1 MLSVKNLSMRYHE
14 ATFDAVHD
22 ISFDLPKGSK
32 LAIVG
37 ESGSGK
43 TTLLKL
49 LAGLFDPSA
58 GEILLNESRVLGP
71 SHNLVAGHEHIRI
84 VLQDYGLKKNQS
96 LKENLEY
103 PLRYFTP
110 AEQEQKIAS
119 LAKIFHIKNLLDRKS
134 YQLSGGQQQR
144 AAIATCFAA
153 NPQVML
159 MDEPFSNLD
168 VLLADHIRM
177 YMMKEVKKN
186 KTSLIFVTHQT
197 ADALALAD
205 IIVVMRNGAL
215 VQIGSVEEIYDQ
227 PVSPYVAALFS
238 DINFFR
244 FSKLEDLKLKG
255 YKPCEKELG
264 NNFVTGIRSH
274 DIEVLTKGKG
284 LTKAVVIRK
293 EFHGDQ
299 YKLFLRLPNKLQLK
313 AFTEDISI
321 QDGDVVKLNFTFDD
335 LLLFPN
341 QTNLEV

>member
-1 MLSVKNLSMRYHE
+1 MRYHE
-14 ATFDAVHD
+14 AIFDAVHD
-22 ISFDLPKGSK
+22 ISFDLTRGTK

-49 LAGLFDPSA
+49 IAGLFDPSE
-58 GEILLNESRVLGP
+58 GEIFLNESRVLGP
-71 SHNLVAGHEHIRI
+71 AHNLVAGHEHIRI
-84 VLQDYGLKKNQS
+84 VLQDYGLKKNQT

-103 PLRYFTP
+103 PLRYDTP
-110 AEQEQKIAS
+110 TVQQQKIAS
-119 LAKIFHIKNLLDRKS
+119 FAKTFHIENLLDRKS

-153 NPQVML
+153 SPQVML

-177 YMMKEVKKN
+177 YMMKEVKKS
-186 KTSLIFVTHQT
+186 KTTLVFVTHQT

-205 IIVVMRNGAL
+205 TILVMRNGNM
-215 VQIGSVEEIYDQ
+215 VQLGSVEEIYDQ
-227 PVSPYVAALFS
+227 PISPYVAALFS
-238 DINFFR
+238 DITFFR
-244 FSKLEDLKLKG
+244 FSKLEDLTLKG
-255 YKPCEKELG
+255 YKPCVKELG
-264 NNFVTGIRSH
+264 NTFVAGIRSH

-284 LTKAVVIRK
+284 LAKAVVIRK

-313 AFTEDISI
+313 AFTSDISI
-321 QDGDVVKLNFTFDD
+321 QEGDVVKVNFTFDD
-335 LLLFPN
+335 VLLFPN
-341 QTNLEV
+341 QTTLEV

>member
-1 MLSVKNLSMRYHE
+1 MLSVKNISMRYQE
-14 ATFDAVHD
+14 ATFDAVQN
-22 ISFDLPKGSK
+22 ISFDLEKGTK

-49 LAGLFDPSA
+49 LAGLFDPNE
-58 GEILLNESRVLGP
+58 GDIHLNESRVLGP
-71 SHNLVAGHEHIRI
+71 SHNLVAGHEQIRI

-96 LKENLEY
+96 LKENLQY
-103 PLRYFTP
+103 PLRYFSRE
-110 AEQEQKIAS
+110 EQDQKIAD
-119 LAKIFHIKNLLDRKS
+119 LAKIFHIGNLLDRKS

-153 NPQVML
+153 APQVML

-168 VLLADHIRM
+168 ILLADHIRM
-177 YMMKEVKKN
+177 YMMKEVRKTR
-186 KTSLIFVTHQT
+186 TSLIFVTHQT

-205 IIVVMRNGAL
+205 TILVMRNGQM

-244 FSKLEDLKLKG
+244 FSKLEEIKLKG

-274 DIEVLTKGKG
+274 DIEVITKGRG
-284 LTKAVVIRK
+284 LTKAIVLRK

-313 AFTEDISI
+313 AFTTDISI
-321 QDGDVVKLNFTFDD
+321 QEGDVVKLNFTFED

-341 QTNLEV
+341 QTTLEV

>member
-14 ATFDAVHD
+14 GVFDAVHD
-22 ISFDLPKGSK
+22 ISFDLPKGTK
-32 LAIVG
+32 LSIVG

-49 LAGLFDPSA
+49 LAGLFDPSE
-58 GEILLNESRVLGP
+58 GEIFLDESRVLGP
-71 SHNLVAGHEHIRI
+71 AHNLVAGHENIRI

-96 LKENLEY
+96 IKENLEY
-103 PLRYFTP
+103 PLRYDST
-110 AEQEQKIAS
+110 AVQEQKIAS
-119 LAKIFHIKNLLDRKS
+119 FAKIFHIQDLLDRKS

-197 ADALALAD
+197 TDALALAD
-205 IIVVMRNGAL
+205 VILVMRNGKM
-215 VQIGSVEEIYDQ
+215 VQMGSVEEIYDQ

-244 FSKLEDLKLKG
+244 FSKLEELKLKG
-255 YKPCEKELG
+255 YKPCLKELG
-264 NNFVTGIRSH
+264 DTFVAGIRSH
-274 DIEVLTKGKG
+274 DIEVITKGKG

-299 YKLFLRLPNKLQLK
+299 YKLFVRLPNKLQLK
-313 AFTEDISI
+313 AFTSDMSI
-321 QDGDVVKLNFTFDD
+321 QEGDVVKLNFTFEE

-341 QTNLEV
+341 QTSLEV

>member
-1 MLSVKNLSMRYHE
+1 MRYQE
-14 ATFDAVHD
+14 AAFDAVQD
-22 ISFDLPKGSK
+22 ISFELERGRK

-49 LAGLFDPSA
+49 LAGLFDPNA
-58 GEILLNESRVLGP
+58 GEIHLNESRVLGP
-71 SHNLVAGHEHIRI
+71 AHNLVAGHPQIRI

-96 LKENLEY
+96 LKENLQY

-110 AEQEQKIAS
+110 DEQQEKIGA
-119 LAKIFHIKNLLDRKS
+119 LAKIFHIQHLLDRKS

-144 AAIATCFAA
+144 AAIATAFAA
-153 NPQVML
+153 SPQVML

-177 YMMKEVKKN
+177 FMMKEIRKT

-197 ADALALAD
+197 TDALALAD
-205 IIVVMRNGAL
+205 MILVMRNGQM
-215 VQIGSVEEIYDQ
+215 VQMGTVEEIYDQ

-264 NNFVTGIRSH
+264 NAFIAAIRSH
-274 DIEVLTKGKG
+274 DMEVVTKGKG
-284 LTKAVVIRK
+284 ITKAIVLRK

-313 AFTEDISI
+313 AFTTDISI
-321 QDGDVVKLNFTFDD
+321 QEGDVVKLNFTFED

-341 QTNLEV
+341 QTTLEV

>member
-1 MLSVKNLSMRYHE
+1 MRYQE

-22 ISFDLPKGSK
+22 ISFDLEKGAK

-49 LAGLFDPSA
+49 LAGLFDPND
-58 GEILLNESRVLGP
+58 GEILLNDARVLGP

-110 AEQEQKIAS
+110 EEQAEKIAS
-119 LAKIFHIKNLLDRKS
+119 LAKIFHIEKLLDRKS

-153 NPQVML
+153 APQVML

-168 VLLADHIRM
+168 VLLADHIRL
-177 YMMKEVKKN
+177 YMMKEVRKT

-197 ADALALAD
+197 TDALALAD
-205 IIVVMRNGAL
+205 YILVVRNGVM
-215 VQIGSVEEIYDQ
+215 VQYGSVEEIYDQ
-227 PVSPYVAALFS
+227 PASPYVAALFS
-238 DINFFR
+238 DTNFFR
-244 FSKLEDLKLKG
+244 FSKLEEIKLKG

-264 NNFVTGIRSH
+264 DKFVAGLRSN
-274 DIEVLTKGKG
+274 DIEVVKKGKG
-284 LTKAVVIRK
+284 LVKAVVIRR

-313 AFTEDISI
+313 AFTDDITI
-321 QDGDVVKLNFTFDD
+321 QDGDVVKLNFSFED

-341 QTNLEV
+341 QTTLEV

>member
-1 MLSVKNLSMRYHE
+1 MRYHE
-14 ATFDAVHD
+14 GVFDAVQD
-22 ISFDLPKGSK
+22 ISFDLPKGTK

-49 LAGLFDPSA
+49 LAGLFDPSQ
-58 GEILLNESRVLGP
+58 GEIFLNESRVLGP
-71 SHNLVAGHEHIRI
+71 AHNLVAGHEHIRI

-96 LKENLEY
+96 LKENLEH
-103 PLRYFTP
+103 PLRYDTP
-110 AEQEQKIAS
+110 AVQEQKIAAF
-119 LAKIFHIKNLLDRKS
+119 AKIFHIQDLLDRKS

-186 KTSLIFVTHQT
+186 KTSLVFVTHQT

-205 IIVVMRNGAL
+205 NILVMRNGNM
-215 VQIGSVEEIYDQ
+215 VQMGSVEEIYDQ

-238 DINFFR
+238 DITFFR

-255 YKPCEKELG
+255 FKSCVKELG
-264 NNFVTGIRSH
+264 DTFVSGIRSH
-274 DIEVLTKGKG
+274 DIEVITKGKG
-284 LTKAVVIRK
+284 LSKAVVIRK

-313 AFTEDISI
+313 AFTEDMSV
-321 QDGDVVKLNFTFDD
+321 QVGDVVKINFTFEDV
-335 LLLFPN
+335 LLFSN
-341 QTNLEV
+341 QTTLEV